1 MRPMPFQLSSEV
13 LISRKA
19 ILQFQ
24 NQPQRYIPSK
34 EVISFQ
40 HCAIITGTGADDHDI
55 NIAFAQTGKKFQP
68 LIGVEKGWWL
78 HLQCLVDD
86 KNTPV
91 IMMNYTWW
99 KVVKQYLWKLYV
111 WKNLIFCTPC
121 FYFLGALCLWWW
133 WEHVTSLPQGGEARK
148 RLIAVLAVFS
158 LGNDKQFGGTP
169 LSQIESLQTNCNCQI
184 AQFRT
189 IRRFYP
195 AAKRQHSGK
204 NCFLTEKFWTSQLP
218 L

>member
-1 MRPMPFQLSSEV
+1 MTKV
-13 LISRKA
+13 
-19 ILQFQ
+19 
-24 NQPQRYIPSK
+24 
-34 EVISFQ
+34 
-40 HCAIITGTGADDHDI
+40 H
-55 NIAFAQTGKKFQP
+55 
-68 LIGVEKGWWL
+68 WWL
-78 HLQCLVDD
+78 WWIIHDG
-86 KNTPV
+86 
-91 IMMNYTWW
+91 W
-99 KVVKQYLWKLYV
+99 KVVKQSLWKLYV

-121 FYFLGALCLWWW
+121 FYFPGALCLSWW

-195 AAKRQHSGK
+195 AAKRQHKGK
-204 NCFLTEKFWTSQLP
+204 NRFSDRKFWTSKLPRWWLFYRTGDAGFVSHEVFRACYLLQHSPVQHVIWSSRVVRSCIRVWRLVKSCIRVWMLARSSKRHKPEARCAFIYNRIQLDG
-218 L
+218 

>member
-1 MRPMPFQLSSEV
+1 MTNE
-13 LISRKA
+13 
-19 ILQFQ
+19 FQ
-24 NQPQRYIPSK
+24 NCRCKCRKWKKDCRLIACVHHLRWENSMWAQIDMRNW
-34 EVISFQ
+34 F
-40 HCAIITGTGADDHDI
+40 CALCAFDYLFWNGYTWYLYGTWWIIH
-55 NIAFAQTGKKFQP
+55 
-68 LIGVEKGWWL
+68 
-78 HLQCLVDD
+78 
-86 KNTPV
+86 
-91 IMMNYTWW
+91 YWW
-99 KVVKQYLWKLYV
+99 KVVKQYFWKLHA

-121 FYFLGALCLWWW
+121 FYFLGALCLSWW

-195 AAKRQHSGK
+195 AAKRQHRGK
-204 NCFLTEKFWTSQLP
+204 NRFSDRKFWTSKLP